1 MRVTSSIYRPAVLQG
16 GTCEKGSEAGLGW
29 GLREGPAGGL
39 FDEGRA
45 QGAELLAPQMLG
57 L

>member
-45 QGAELLAPQMLG
+45 QGAELLAPQTLG